1 MRASIKAL
9 TQRLIRFGGAGA
21 LCVVLVACSTYGSHF
36 DPKGLTLLMPGVST
50 YAQAEDSLRG
60 PAFNTYR
67 QLDGSQTAVWL
78 QRNTLATDAV
88 YFNQELWL
96 QFDAQGRF
104 VRVVKRENIPLIYKE
119 QQAPRPTGSITV
131 ESEDSDM
138 ITIHPV
144 TR

>member
-1 MRASIKAL
+1 MGRGRKAFIR
-9 TQRLIRFGGAGA
+9 RLIRLNAA
-21 LCVVLVACSTYGSHF
+21 SVLCGLLMACSTYGSSF
-36 DPKGLTLLMPGVST
+36 EPKGLTLLIPGVST
-50 YAQAEDSLRG
+50 QAHAEDYLRG
-60 PAFNTYR
+60 PAFNIYR

-78 QRNTLATDAV
+78 QRNTLATDAI

-119 QQAPRPTGSITV
+119 QEAPRPTGSITV
-131 ESEDSDM
+131 ESPDSDM